1 MKAASAARGRGI
13 ADPLRPRCRAV
24 GTAASAAVAWPP
36 ERLWIEFYPR
46 PHVKPEERRPRGLL
60 KGRAHREGTP
70 GLLAGID
77 PVARP
82 LTRPRGR
89 GLGRMRT
96 LASERQR
103 GSGGSKRPARPTP
116 HARRVAWAGSEQ
128 DKVRCPARGHTQ
140 GPPGSAPQLPS
151 TDGSKGAGGGRAGLC
166 SRHPCDTEQFFIHF
180 LASASSLFVPKI
192 TITFLALSSP
202 K

>member
-1 MKAASAARGRGI
+1 MKAASAARGRGRRDGGQH
-13 ADPLRPRCRAV
+13 AP
-24 GTAASAAVAWPP
+24 GAAVAWPP

-70 GLLAGID
+70 GLLTSID

-151 TDGSKGAGGGRAGLC
+151 PDGSKGAGGGGAGLC

-192 TITFLALSSP
+192 TITFLASSSP